1 MSTATHKP
9 RLTGWAAAAAKAAP
23 KTQSKPEKL
32 PSSSLQ
38 ATATRVAATA
48 PTKASSGAKAN
59 PPTVAT
65 RAVPPPAS
73 TPVSKDATRK
83 NKKTP
88 RPAFNSE
95 QVAQFLRSQFAAQ
108 SSQPNTAV
116 YAKPKTHS
124 SHGSPDWGTTTSKW
138 KTKKYGCLSDVARS
152 LRS

>member
-23 KTQSKPEKL
+23 KTQSKPEES
-32 PSSSLQ
+32 PSSSSS
-38 ATATRVAATA
+38 AAAARSTAA
-48 PTKASSGAKAN
+48 ASSKSSTGTKTR
-59 PPTVAT
+59 PPAAARGVS
-65 RAVPPPAS
+65 PPAS
-73 TPVSKDATRK
+73 APASKDPTKK
-83 NKKTP
+83 NKKTS

-108 SSQPNTAV
+108 LSQPNTTV
-116 YAKPKTHS
+116 YTKPKTHS